1 MVDVPVKET
10 PWEGAFPD
18 IANWSE
24 NFCLAGYDPKSGVG
38 FWFHIGRWRHDLTMF
53 REIVVIRLPD
63 GTVIAHR
70 AIGNARAATDGPGGP
85 HFAIRVLETGRKLS
99 YSFNG
104 GVMRV
109 PAKSMLNGIVGDG
122 RRTPMTFDLT
132 FESDADI
139 WDLHKVGSLQDFL
152 PAGHIEQ
159 PGRLTGDIHIEGE
172 VYPFDALVNRDHSL
186 GARDNIDLHS
196 HQWIQG
202 YFENG
207 VAFMLFDAK
216 TKSDGKVVFSEA
228 VIYEGDTAFEAR
240 IVSIER
246 CEDVAKDE
254 QPIRI
259 ILSYEKGTL
268 TIDTAEYHGSSYLS
282 LVSPND
288 QYVGV
293 YPSDPGPTLVLDEQ
307 SVTLTLNGSVKGYGC
322 YERTIPG
329 IHKAER

>member
-1 MVDVPVKET
+1 MDVPVKET
-10 PWEGAFPD
+10 PWEGPFPD

-38 FWFHIGRWRHDLTMF
+38 FWFHMGRWRHDLSMF
-53 REIVVIRLPD
+53 REMIIIRLPD
-63 GTVIAHR
+63 DTVIAHR
-70 AIGNARAATDGPGGP
+70 AIGNARSAPDGPGGP
-85 HFAIRVLETGRKLS
+85 HFAIRILEPGRKLA

-109 PAKSMLNGIVGDG
+109 PARQMLDGIVGDG
-122 RRTPMTFDLT
+122 RRSPMTFDLT

-159 PGRLTGDIHIEGE
+159 PGRLTGSFRIDGQDFA
-172 VYPFDALVNRDHSL
+172 FDAMANRDHSL
-186 GARDNIDLHS
+186 GARDNVDLHS
-196 HQWIQG
+196 HQWLQG
-202 YFENG
+202 YFDNG
-207 VAFMLFDAK
+207 ISFMLFDAK
-216 TKSDGKVVFSEA
+216 TKSNGKVVFSEA
-228 VIYEGDTAFEAR
+228 IVYEDNKGFDAE

-246 CEDVAKDE
+246 CEHVAQD
-254 QPIRI
+254 QAPIRFV
-259 ILSYEKGTL
+259 LRYANGTL
-268 TIDTAEYHGSSYLS
+268 TIDTAGYHGSSYLS

-293 YPSDPGPTLVLDEQ
+293 YASDPGPTLVLDEQ
-307 SVTLTLNGSVKGYGC
+307 SVTLTLDGSIPGYGC

-329 IHKAER
+329 MHKAEA

>member
-1 MVDVPVKET
+1 MQVPVKET
-10 PWEGAFPD
+10 PWDGPFPD

-63 GTVIAHR
+63 GSVISHR
-70 AIGNARAATDGPGGP
+70 AIGNARSAPDGPGGP
-85 HFAIRVLETGRKLS
+85 HFAVRVLESGRKLS

-109 PAKSMLNGIVGDG
+109 PARQMLKGIVGDG
-122 RRTPMTFDLT
+122 RRTPMTFELT
-132 FESDADI
+132 FESDAEI

-159 PGRLTGDIHIEGE
+159 PGRLTGDIHVGGE
-172 VYPFDALVNRDHSL
+172 VFSFDALVNRDHSL
-186 GARDNIDLHS
+186 GARDNVDLHS
-196 HQWIQG
+196 HQWLQG

-207 VAFMLFDAK
+207 IAFMLFDAK
-216 TKSDGKVVFSEA
+216 TKSDSKVVFSEA
-228 VIYEGDTAFEAR
+228 VVYEGNKSFEAK
-240 IVSIER
+240 IESIER
-246 CEDVAKDE
+246 CEDVARDE
-254 QPIRI
+254 EPIQLV
-259 ILSYEKGTL
+259 LSYANGTL
-268 TIDTAEYHGSSYLS
+268 TIDTAGYHGSSYLS

-329 IHKAER
+329 VHKAEA